1 MFCHKGHALQNRFLI
16 VGEHYILKL
25 NVVALVIADI
35 GTGLLWGRI
44 NLLHPLDADKGRE
57 HLCHQHEATGEGVV
71 NASGKKQEQNEHG
84 DGQRAGRYQNTAH
97 QHDRHKAKP
106 KDKLSCGRS
115 STGSNLVA
123 EGTLHHMIQLLFQPL
138 QVFFFTG
145 AGFQLPDGIKVFLH
159 AVIGSS
165 LSIHVGA
172 LGIGLGFLCRKDYQG
187 CHRHRHYDAKAHP
200 PVKHQQADSRYH
212 EHENCSKELRD
223 RIGKYALQSRTV
235 PHNGGSQ
242 VRKIAPAKEGQ
253 RKFPQLLCQNNPA
266 IGAFL
271 IRHGISFIV
280 LEPLGQKHND
290 KHGYC
295 TANK

>member
-1 MFCHKGHALQNRFLI
+1 M
-16 VGEHYILKL
+16 
-25 NVVALVIADI
+25 
-35 GTGLLWGRI
+35 
-44 NLLHPLDADKGRE
+44 
-57 HLCHQHEATGEGVV
+57 
-71 NASGKKQEQNEHG
+71 
-84 DGQRAGRYQNTAH
+84 
-97 QHDRHKAKP
+97 
-106 KDKLSCGRS
+106 SCGRS

-123 EGTLHHMIQLLFQPL
+123 EGTLHHIIQLLFQPL

-165 LSIHVGA
+165 LGIHVGA

-187 CHRHRHYDAKAHP
+187 CHRHRHYDAKPHP

-212 EHENCSKELRD
+212 EHENRSKKLRD

-242 VRKIAPAKEGQ
+242 VRKIALAKEGQ